1 MKLNSFLT
9 VYITY
14 LLTNY
19 KSTNFQCISFSFQLR
34 NHVNIIYYY
43 HLLYSSIAYTK
54 LAIWKT

>member
-9 VYITY
+9 VYNTC
-14 LLTNY
+14 LVTNN

-34 NHVNIIYYY
+34 NYLYITYYY

-54 LAIWKT
+54 LAI